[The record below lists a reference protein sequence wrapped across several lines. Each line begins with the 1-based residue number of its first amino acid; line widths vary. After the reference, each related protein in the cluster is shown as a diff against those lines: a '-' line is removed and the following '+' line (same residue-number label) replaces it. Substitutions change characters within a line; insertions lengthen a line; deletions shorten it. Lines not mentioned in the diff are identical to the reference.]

1 MSKWNAKVF
10 IMIIVC
16 YRVSDH
22 IALFFGGVQTNS
34 SLIIMFNIGNNVRS
48 KHIVM
53 NLKIYLRF
61 AAYIVSCSKI
71 NDQETRIK
79 VKGLHI

>member
-48 KHIVM
+48 KHIYSNEPEDLFEVCS
-53 NLKIYLRF
+53 IYSFLW
-61 AAYIVSCSKI
+61 
-71 NDQETRIK
+71 
-79 VKGLHI
+79 

>member
-1 MSKWNAKVF
+1 MSKWNARVF

-22 IALFFGGVQTNS
+22 IALFLVVQTNS

-61 AAYIVSCSKI
+61 AAYIISCDVI
-71 NDQETRIK
+71 NDQETRFK
-79 VKGLHI
+79 EKGLHI